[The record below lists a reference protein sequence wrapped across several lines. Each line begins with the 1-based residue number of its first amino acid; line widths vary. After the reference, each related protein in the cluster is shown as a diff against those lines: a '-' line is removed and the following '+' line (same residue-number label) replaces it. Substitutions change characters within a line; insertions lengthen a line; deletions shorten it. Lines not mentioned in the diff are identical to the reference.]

1 MEKVKVTQ
9 DTLYEYILA
18 HDVKMTRLAEMINRA
33 PEVVISCFKHHNDW
47 HGRPRRF
54 NAEHIALINK
64 ALPMLADE
72 LRQRLLKFGSDQT
85 YTNKWGNTYDPALV
99 QPMKDLG
106 KYLNITSLTERLLG
120 WSKGKKTAV
129 ISRPISKIYGNISKA
144 DVVAI
149 NNEILAVSGVLSSYE
164 VVADEGSS
172 RSTKG
177 SENHKDNALKANVKC
192 KTMESN
198 YEVEKCKWNDFS
210 LGLSERSAL
219 FRQQWPNGIL
229 LFRVNGGYTAEGD
242 DARTV
247 HELLP
252 DVHPY
257 TNQESGITTAYI
269 SGEQL
274 TQLLSRF
281 ISKGRRVMMTD
292 MYKE

>member
-18 HDVKMTRLAEMINRA
+18 HDVKMTRLAEMIHRA
-33 PEVVISCFKHHNDW
+33 PEVVMSCFKHHNDW

-54 NAEHIALINK
+54 NAEHIALINE
-64 ALPMLADE
+64 ALPRLADE

-99 QPMKDLG
+99 EPMKDLG
-106 KYLNITSLTERLLG
+106 KYLNIMSLTERLLG

-129 ISRPISKIYGNISKA
+129 ISRPLSKIYGNISKA

-149 NNEILAVSGVLSSYE
+149 NNEILAVAGVLSSYE
-164 VVADEGSS
+164 VVAEKVSS
-172 RSTKG
+172 SSG
-177 SENHKDNALKANVKC
+177 GDNAKPLKVRTKR
-192 KTMESN
+192 KTMESSHESPK
-198 YEVEKCKWNDFS
+198 YEWNDTS

-219 FRQQWPNGIL
+219 LRKRWPNGML

-242 DARTV
+242 DVRMV
-247 HELLP
+247 HDLLP

-257 TNQESGITTAYI
+257 TNQESGMTTAYM
-269 SGEQL
+269 SEEQMA
-274 TQLLSRF
+274 QVLSKF
-281 ISKGRRVMMTD
+281 IAQGRRVMITD